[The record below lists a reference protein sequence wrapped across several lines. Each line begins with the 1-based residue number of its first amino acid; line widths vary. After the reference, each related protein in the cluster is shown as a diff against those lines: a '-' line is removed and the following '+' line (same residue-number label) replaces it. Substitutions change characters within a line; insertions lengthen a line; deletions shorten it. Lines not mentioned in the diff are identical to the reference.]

1 MQQKTRL
8 QKAIALSLLL
18 TGFTAAPV
26 WAAENGKPINET
38 VAVTDSIFN
47 EYGVKEIEGNAGAA
61 GDAADSNGGNGGA
74 VTITFTANTD
84 VTIADAELMV
94 YGGYGGDGN
103 ISSGGNGGE
112 GGMAIGSMT
121 IDDTAVQYHGLEF
134 EVYGDNG
141 GDGRGNN
148 AKGGAG
154 GFGQNGLTLSGA
166 DYSGDETVIRAGGGN
181 GGELSSSSSGYS
193 GGSSGAGGNALT
205 SGITLGASVPG
216 GRGSTVTAAKVQIVS
231 LGGDGG
237 TSYNT
242 GSAAGSGGA
251 AVAYGIQSR
260 QLKLPAQVNTVIL
273 TGSDADDTFL
283 VGAVGGTGGEG
294 GKKNTT
300 GGNGGEAAAYG
311 VYSNGSL
318 EMTVGTINVVSMG
331 GDGGDGG
338 SENSKGG
345 NGGSAKAY
353 GVYGYNNK
361 ATLTVDAIKVSASGG
376 VAGEAS
382 NHIGGTDGKKGAEA
396 SAYGVYA
403 STGTTV
409 QLHEKTAGAGI
420 TITTE
425 ATQALQTSAYDVY
438 AENGGTVLFYDNAV
452 FTNNDS
458 STYLNNAVLGFGNDK
473 ATTVGRSVTG
483 GVLQL
488 EGSNEF
494 RVATDLAQ
502 NKADSFTFSKL
513 AADSSTAAQYITVGY
528 EKAFAD
534 GSGVNSVSGSATVLK
549 VTDLN
554 GQSLADFTGKKSTLD
569 SPLERFTAMPTIE
582 VNDTEVKIT
591 KIELSS
597 AFDPSET
604 AMNASD
610 AQMAASN
617 MWRLEGNNLMKRM
630 GDLRSDPEAAQGGVW
645 ARYYR
650 GELSVD
656 SAYDRSFDQDY
667 TAFQG
672 GIDKVQDYKGGK
684 LYTGIAVN
692 RIDSKAGYSN
702 GSGELSSTG
711 IGLYAS
717 WLGSRGHYLD
727 VIARSS
733 RLTNDFK
740 LVDLSGNAAKADYD
754 TWAYG
759 VSAEYGYRQ
768 NLQGGWFVEPQAEL
782 SLGHINS
789 ADYRTSNDV
798 IIKQDGINS
807 AVTRI
812 GVLGGKEFTIG
823 GRPSNAYI
831 KASLLHDFGSNGGAT
846 GYYGSSSLDLQTGD
860 LPGTWY
866 ELGLGANLALAK
878 NSNLY
883 FDALKTF
890 GGNVHTDWQ
899 INAGLRF
906 TF

>member
-8 QKAIALSLLL
+8 QKAVALSLLL

-26 WAAENGKPINET
+26 WAAENGELINET

-47 EYGVKEIEGNAGAA
+47 DGVWEIEGNDGAD
-61 GDAADSNGGNGGA
+61 GSDTDSNGGNGGLVA
-74 VTITFTANTD
+74 ITFTANTD
-84 VTIADAELMV
+84 VTIADAELWV
-94 YGGYGGDGN
+94 AGGSGGMSGTGGK
-103 ISSGGNGGE
+103 GGNGSDAV
-112 GGMAIGSMT
+112 GMMLIK
-121 IDDTAVQYHGLEF
+121 DTAVQYQGLSV
-134 EVYGDNG
+134 EVVGGSG
-141 GDGRGNN
+141 GDGFGDN
-148 AKGGAG
+148 AQSGAG

-181 GGELSSSSSGYS
+181 GGDLDSTRRIYS
-193 GGSSGAGGNALT
+193 GGSGGAGGKALT
-205 SGITLGASVPG
+205 LGIALGASVSG
-216 GRGSTVTAAKVQIVS
+216 GRGSTITAAKVQIFSV
-231 LGGDGG
+231 GGDGG
-237 TSYNT
+237 SSYNT
-242 GSAAGSGGA
+242 GGAAGSGGA
-251 AVAYGIQSR
+251 AMSYGIQSM
-260 QLKLPAQVNTVIL
+260 QLMLPTQANTVIL

-283 VGAVGGTGGEG
+283 VAAKGGYGGECQND
-294 GKKNTT
+294 NTT
-300 GGNGGEAAAYG
+300 GGNGGDATAYG

-318 EMTVGTINVVSMG
+318 EMNVGTINVVSIG
-331 GDGGDGG
+331 GDGGRKRGSYENITGG
-338 SENSKGG
+338 D
-345 NGGSAKAY
+345 GGSAKAY
-353 GVYGYNNK
+353 GVYGNEGT

-376 VAGEAS
+376 DGGNAS
-382 NHIGGTDGKKGAEA
+382 GSVGGTDGQKGAEA
-396 SAYGVYA
+396 RAYGVYA
-403 STGTTV
+403 GDGGTV

-425 ATQALQTSAYDVY
+425 AEGALQNSAYDVY
-438 AENGGTVLFYDNAV
+438 AENGGTVLFYDKAV
-452 FTNNDS
+452 FTNSDS

-483 GVLQL
+483 GVLRL

-604 AMNASD
+604 AMTASD

-630 GDLRSDPEAAQGGVW
+630 GDLRNDKEAAQGGVW

-650 GELSVD
+650 GELSTD

-702 GSGELSSTG
+702 GSGDLSSTG

-878 NSNLY
+878 NSSLY

-890 GGNVHTDWQ
+890 GGNVRTDWQ